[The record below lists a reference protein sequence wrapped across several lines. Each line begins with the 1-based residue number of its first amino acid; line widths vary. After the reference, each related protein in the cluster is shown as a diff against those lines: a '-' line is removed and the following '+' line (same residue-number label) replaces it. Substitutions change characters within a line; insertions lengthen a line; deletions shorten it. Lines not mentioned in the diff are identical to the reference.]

1 MFKKFQEKIS
11 HLLEDMAA
19 NSVGGGAFGPAAA
32 EGGTFDTTPVR
43 YDMALFGG
51 VKPSKGGRKK
61 KHKKGGKGWKKTPKN
76 IIRRP
81 INIIAQEL

>member
-11 HLLEDMAA
+11 KLLEDVSS
-19 NSVGGGAFGPAAA
+19 NSVGGGSFGPAAA
-32 EGGTFDTTPVR
+32 EGGTFETTPVR

-51 VKPSKGGRKK
+51 VKSNKGRRKR
-61 KHKKGGKGWKKTPKN
+61 HKRSGKGWKRTPKN

-81 INIIAQEL
+81 INTIAKEL

>member
-11 HLLEDMAA
+11 KLLEDVSA

-32 EGGTFDTTPVR
+32 EGGTFETTPVR

-51 VKPSKGGRKK
+51 VKPTKSRRKR
-61 KHKKGGKGWKKTPKN
+61 HKKGGRGWKKTPKN

-81 INIIAQEL
+81 INTIAKEL

>member
-1 MFKKFQEKIS
+1 MFKKFQGKIS
-11 HLLEDMAA
+11 KLLEDMSA

-32 EGGTFDTTPVR
+32 EGGTFETTPVR

-51 VKPSKGGRKK
+51 VKPNKGRKK
-61 KHKKGGKGWKKTPKN
+61 KYVKHKKNWKKTPKN

-81 INIIAQEL
+81 INIMAQEF